1 MASASFPPAFQ
12 EAPGG
17 TSSLGI
23 SARPGL
29 QAAVQQRCRLG
40 RSRLQDRIDRLKLLA
55 PLVHC
60 GLAELDEPALDDG
73 SGAERSRAEQSGAE
87 RERQKR
93 RRAERSGGLS
103 TGPARPWRASPRS
116 PTPSAPA
123 PLRTAPREVRGCGGC
138 GAAPRRIRRGAHVLC
153 GADAAPG
160 ASERSASKGQSSKRG
175 PQAPRQTSS
184 SAGAPRSV
192 LLAAVVEIHAHLGPS
207 FADAIQLPLL
217 SKRRLGLNSF
227 RLF

>member
-1 MASASFPPAFQ
+1 MN
-12 EAPGG
+12 
-17 TSSLGI
+17 
-23 SARPGL
+23 RPSTT
-29 QAAVQQRCRLG
+29 AAER
-40 RSRLQDRIDRLKLLA
+40 
-55 PLVHC
+55 
-60 GLAELDEPALDDG
+60 
-73 SGAERSRAEQSGAE
+73 SGAERSRAEQRERDRSGGERSGAE
-87 RERQKR
+87 RDRDRLK
-93 RRAERSGGLS
+93 RSGGLS

-123 PLRTAPREVRGCGGC
+123 PLRTAPRDVRGCGGC